1 MPAGSGCTLEVP
13 VVHERLYRSR
23 TDRVLFG
30 VAGGFAE
37 WLDVD
42 PSLVRLVW
50 ALLVVA
56 GGAGALLYVI
66 AALVIPEEPWEPSAD
81 APPSAADAAGT
92 AAGSAGPAGTAGTA
106 PAGTAPASMSR
117 TQARQARRAARQA
130 AGPHRDGT
138 GLLVLGVI
146 LVAVGGLFLVRDLL
160 PAFDDRFFG
169 PALLIAI
176 GVVLVASAVRRS
188 GGGHPG

>member
-1 MPAGSGCTLEVP
+1 M
-13 VVHERLYRSR
+13 VHERLYRSR

-56 GGAGALLYVI
+56 GGAGLLLYVI
-66 AALVIPEEPWEPSAD
+66 AALVIPEEPWELSTAVPTTPEATGGTTAVD
-81 APPSAADAAGT
+81 PATTPVVAGAPAVTAAAGT
-92 AAGSAGPAGTAGTA
+92 AAAATAA
-106 PAGTAPASMSR
+106 MSR
-117 TQARQARRAARQA
+117 TEARQSRRAARQA
-130 AGPHRDGT
+130 ARPHRDGT

-176 GVVLVASAVRRS
+176 GVVLVAGAVRRQ

>member
-1 MPAGSGCTLEVP
+1 LEVP

-37 WLDVD
+37 WLDID

-56 GGAGALLYVI
+56 GGAGLLLYII
-66 AALVIPEEPWEPSAD
+66 AALVIPEEPWEASTAVPTT
-81 APPSAADAAGT
+81 PDAAGGATGVDPAT
-92 AAGSAGPAGTAGTA
+92 ASAGTDAQVVNAAAA
-106 PAGTAPASMSR
+106 PGMTR
-117 TQARQARRAARQA
+117 GQARQARRAARQA
-130 AGPHRDGT
+130 ARGRGDGT

-176 GVVLVASAVRRS
+176 GVVLVAGAIRRQ
-188 GGGHPG
+188 GGDHPG

>member
-1 MPAGSGCTLEVP
+1 

-56 GGAGALLYVI
+56 GGAGLLLYVI
-66 AALVIPEEPWEPSAD
+66 AALVIPEEPWELSAD
-81 APPSAADAAGT
+81 APASAADAA
-92 AAGSAGPAGTAGTA
+92 AAAAGTAGTA
-106 PAGTAPASMSR
+106 GSAAAGTAAMSR

-130 AGPHRDGT
+130 ARPHRDGT

-176 GVVLVASAVRRS
+176 GVVLVAGAIRRQ
-188 GGGHPG
+188 GGDHPG

>member
-1 MPAGSGCTLEVP
+1 

-37 WLDVD
+37 WLDID

-56 GGAGALLYVI
+56 GGAGLLLYVI
-66 AALVIPEEPWEPSAD
+66 AALVIPEEPWELSAD
-81 APPSAADAAGT
+81 APAPAADAAAAAAGT
-92 AAGSAGPAGTAGTA
+92 AAAGTAA
-106 PAGTAPASMSR
+106 AGTAAAGTAAAGTAVMSR

-130 AGPHRDGT
+130 ARPHRDGT

-176 GVVLVASAVRRS
+176 GVVLVAGAVRRQ

>member
-1 MPAGSGCTLEVP
+1 M
-13 VVHERLYRSR
+13 VHERLYRSR

-56 GGAGALLYVI
+56 GGAGLLLYVI
-66 AALVIPEEPWEPSAD
+66 AALVIPEEPWELSAD
-81 APPSAADAAGT
+81 GPASAADAT
-92 AAGSAGPAGTAGTA
+92 AAAAGTAGTA
-106 PAGTAPASMSR
+106 AAGTAPAGMSR
-117 TQARQARRAARQA
+117 TEARQARRAARQA
-130 AGPHRDGT
+130 ARPHRDGT

-176 GVVLVASAVRRS
+176 GVVLVAGAVRRQ